1 MNPASTPPLPQYGP
15 GNVGKGLVFTLLLHF
30 CQIVLIPIIIAVSM
44 VVIPDKNG
52 AGIGGF
58 VVAIL
63 GFGVTQLIYMIPA
76 ILIFKK
82 RGETKTVQGLV
93 IGASVTFLL
102 SAMCSA
108 PFLYGIYSHH

>member
-1 MNPASTPPLPQYGP
+1 MPNSFMPNYGP
-15 GNVGKGLVFTLLLHF
+15 GSVGKGLLFTFLLHF
-30 CQIVLIPIIIAVSM
+30 FQIALIPLIIVISIAIFAGKSA
-44 VVIPDKNG
+44 
-52 AGIGGF
+52 AGISGL
-58 VVAIL
+58 VVAII
-63 GFGVTQLIYMIPA
+63 GFGVTQLVYMIPA

-108 PFLYGIYSHH
+108 PFLYGIYSHR